1 MSLFSMNNPGYSK
14 DSSGQRRW
22 PRHMYLI
29 NRITDT
35 YSRRWLILHG
45 FQDLALLLDPGSA
58 PVDHAL
64 RIRSFNMKS
73 VS

>member
-35 YSRRWLILHG
+35 CSRRWVILHG
-45 FQDLALLLDPGSA
+45 FQDLDPGSA